1 MTDVVGPA
9 DDEILFQKD
18 GSLAFIIFN
27 RPQARNALTWRMYD
41 GLYELCERVD
51 ADPAIRAVVLTG
63 AGEHSFV
70 SGTDIEQFRSFH
82 KPEDATAYE
91 QRIERVIDRLE
102 RVSKPTIAQIRGACV
117 GAGLA
122 IAAACDFRFAAPD
135 LRMGAPIARTLGNC
149 LSMNNYARVLD
160 LAGPAHAKALIM
172 LARLLSAD
180 DALRLGLV
188 NEVVPA
194 DRLEHRVREVAGELI
209 QLAPLTLRAT
219 KEAIR
224 RLQAR
229 RRLGAGEGDDLIV
242 ACYMSGDFRGAVHAF
257 LEKRAYVW
265 TGQ

>member
-1 MTDVVGPA
+1 MTAPA
-9 DDEILFQKD
+9 ENEILFRKD
-18 GSLAFIIFN
+18 GSLSFIIFN
-27 RPQARNALTWRMYD
+27 RPHARNALTWEMYD
-41 GLYELCERVD
+41 GLYEFCEHVD
-51 ADPAIRAVVLTG
+51 ADDEIRVLILTSTG
-63 AGEHSFV
+63 EQAFV
-70 SGTDIEQFRSFH
+70 AGTDIEQFRSFRT
-82 KPEDATAYE
+82 PQDATGYE

-102 RVSKPTIAQIRGACV
+102 RVGKPTIAMMRGACV

-122 IAAACDFRFAAPD
+122 LAAACDFRFCTPD

-160 LAGPAHAKALIM
+160 LAGPARAKELIM

-194 DRLEHRVREVAGELI
+194 DRLEPRVREVAGELT

-229 RRLGAGEGDDLIV
+229 RRLGSGEGDDLIA
-242 ACYMSGDFRGAVHAF
+242 ACYMSDDFRGAVLAF
-257 LEKRAYVW
+257 LEKRQHVW
-265 TGQ
+265 TGR

>member
-1 MTDVVGPA
+1 MSAPA
-9 DDEILFQKD
+9 SDEMLFRKD
-18 GSLAFIIFN
+18 GRLAFVTFN

-41 GLYELCERVD
+41 GLYECCERVD
-51 ADPAIRAVVLTG
+51 ADDEIRVLILTG
-63 AGEHSFV
+63 AGEQAFV
-70 SGTDIEQFRSFH
+70 AGTDIEQFRSFRT
-82 KPEDATAYE
+82 PQDATGYE

-102 RVSKPTIAQIRGACV
+102 RVGKPTIAMIRGACV

-122 IAAACDFRFAAPD
+122 LAAACDFRFATPD

-160 LAGPAHAKALIM
+160 LAGPARAKELIM
-172 LARLLSAD
+172 LARLVSAD
-180 DALRLGLV
+180 DAVHLGLV
-188 NEVVPA
+188 NEIIPG
-194 DRLEHRVREVAGELI
+194 DRLEPRVREVAGELT

-242 ACYMSGDFRGAVHAF
+242 ACYMSDDFRGAVQAF
-257 LEKRAYVW
+257 LEKGQHAW